1 MQVTP
6 KTALIISN
14 RNDPNKEIVEE
25 LLDPRKNLSVGIQ
38 VLSQNLKEFKGSIV
52 PAIAAYNADI
62 NKVRQWVGRNGR
74 MRQDEFIENIPFAET
89 RLYVK
94 KVLANFEA
102 YKKIYAPKDLAAKGQ

>member
-1 MQVTP
+1 
-6 KTALIISN
+6 
-14 RNDPNKEIVEE
+14 

-102 YKKIYAPKDLAAKGQ
+102 YKKIYVPKDLAAKRQ